1 MKVDHSSTELIQRG
15 EIVSCQLTPVGSNY
29 TFLAQVRLGDQTGL
43 AIYKPRDG
51 EAPLWD
57 FPSGTLYKRE
67 YAAYL
72 LNEVLGWN
80 FIPNTVI
87 RDGPYGVGSVQ
98 QYVEHDPRQNYYT
111 LSKANAAQLRT
122 VACFDL
128 VANNT
133 DRKPGH
139 VIVGTDGKLWSI
151 DHGLTFHSHTKIRT
165 VIWDFCGE
173 PIPKPLLASLTDLS
187 RQMSKPQARLKKL
200 LDLLYPE
207 EVEAL
212 RQRLHLVLTDRVYPG
227 LPNMR
232 GRRRF

>member
-1 MKVDHSSTELIQRG
+1 MANYGASTTG
-15 EIVSCQLTPVGSNY
+15 SPSTP
-29 TFLAQVRLGDQTGL
+29 T
-43 AIYKPRDG
+43 P
-51 EAPLWD
+51 
-57 FPSGTLYKRE
+57 
-67 YAAYL
+67 
-72 LNEVLGWN
+72 
-80 FIPNTVI
+80 
-87 RDGPYGVGSVQ
+87 
-98 QYVEHDPRQNYYT
+98 
-111 LSKANAAQLRT
+111 
-122 VACFDL
+122 
-128 VANNT
+128 
-133 DRKPGH
+133 
-139 VIVGTDGKLWSI
+139 
-151 DHGLTFHSHTKIRT
+151 KIRT